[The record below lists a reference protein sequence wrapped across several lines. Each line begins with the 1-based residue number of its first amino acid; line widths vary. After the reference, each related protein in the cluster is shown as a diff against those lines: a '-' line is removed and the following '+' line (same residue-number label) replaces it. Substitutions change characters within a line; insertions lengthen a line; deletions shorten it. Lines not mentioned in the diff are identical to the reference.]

1 MTPELK
7 EAVSKY
13 LDNVPVPPV
22 ICSDYSA
29 FDAIAEITGFRV
41 STREEL
47 FESPLPE
54 IMTFEATVKFG
65 KETRSQKEAEEMFRK
80 GEKRR
85 EPTYSVEDVRN
96 VISKATLTGQGS
108 NRKTVVLFDADGL
121 TPEAANALLKTLED
135 VPRGTLFLLTVKSRS
150 KLLDTILSRCLY
162 SDSNESALEP
172 DEEISSAVAAFVR
185 GDF

>member
-1 MTPELK
+1 MTQELQ
-7 EAVSKY
+7 EIVSKY
-13 LDNVPVPPV
+13 FDNVTVPPV

-65 KETRSQKEAEEMFRK
+65 RESKTQKEAEEMFRK

-96 VISKATLTGQGS
+96 IIAKAALTGQ
-108 NRKTVVLFDADGL
+108 
-121 TPEAANALLKTLED
+121 
-135 VPRGTLFLLTVKSRS
+135 
-150 KLLDTILSRCLY
+150 
-162 SDSNESALEP
+162 
-172 DEEISSAVAAFVR
+172 
-185 GDF
+185 